1 MPGIPGNKYKSAQD
15 CVDGYHGIRLAEK
28 DRHKTTLA
36 TGWGEFRY
44 QRALQGYLSSGDI
57 YRRHHYSPSSISL
70 MDFEKIVDNIITYS
84 ETVEV
89 AFQRIYSILSHYNMN
104 GLMFNSEK
112 SRFARR
118 KVEFAGFLKDL

>member
-1 MPGIPGNKYKSAQD
+1 
-15 CVDGYHGIRLAEK
+15 
-28 DRHKTTLA
+28 
-36 TGWGEFRY
+36 
-44 QRALQGYLSSGDI
+44 
-57 YRRHHYSPSSISL
+57 

-89 AFQRIYSILSHYNMN
+89 AFQMIYSILSHYNMN

-118 KVEFAGFLKDL
+118 ELEFPGFLKDL